1 MLSLDLEIWSSWR
14 SCQWRWI
21 YIYSI

>member
-1 MLSLDLEIWSSWR
+1 MLSLDLEIWSSRR